1 MPSPVTD
8 LPDMTPEQR
17 RKAEELHARIDA
29 SIRRGRRQA
38 QALSGP
44 PAPPAKRED
53 EIARTLGLVAAPFV
67 ANMLATAALRRLLGA
82 LAAVGVPVV
91 ALERAQARRI
101 AWPAML
107 LLRLAGGALRGAT
120 RPPAELTELTRSSR

>member
-1 MPSPVTD
+1 MPGPVTD

-44 PAPPAKRED
+44 PAPPARKPQD
-53 EIARTLGLVAAPFV
+53 EWARTLGLVT
-67 ANMLATAALRRLLGA
+67 ATT
-82 LAAVGVPVV
+82 
-91 ALERAQARRI
+91 
-101 AWPAML
+101 
-107 LLRLAGGALRGAT
+107 GG
-120 RPPAELTELTRSSR
+120 